1 MDSCLRIRVC
11 NGFSLIELLVTL
23 SILAVLLGIGLPSLV
38 TFINNSQMTTQ
49 ANDLIYSFH
58 MARSEAIKRGAQT
71 QVAAVN
77 GSWSN
82 GWRIQADTNND
93 GDYLDAAD
101 ILLQWEPLAGGSALV
116 AVATNAPSSSVI
128 SFSSRGAV
136 VPGNAS
142 FVLTLTPADCD
153 NIASRIISIQ
163 PSGRP
168 QIARGDCS

>member
-1 MDSCLRIRVC
+1 MDSCTRIRVC
-11 NGFSLIELLVTL
+11 NGFSLIELLVTI

-38 TFINNSQMTTQ
+38 TFINNNQMTTQ
-49 ANDLIYSFH
+49 ANDLVYSLH

-71 QVAAVN
+71 RVAAVN

-82 GWRIQADTNND
+82 GWRVQADSNND

-101 ILLQWEPLAGGSALV
+101 TLLHWESLAGGNALA
-116 AVATNAPSSSVI
+116 AVATNAPSNTVI
-128 SFSSRGAV
+128 SFSSLGSV

-142 FVLTLTPADCD
+142 FALTLTPADCD
-153 NIASRIISIQ
+153 NIASRIISVQ

-168 QIARGDCS
+168 QITRGDCS

>member
-1 MDSCLRIRVC
+1 MDSCTKIRVC
-11 NGFSLIELLVTL
+11 NGFSLIELLVTI

-38 TFINNSQMTTQ
+38 NFINNNQMTTQ
-49 ANDLIYSFH
+49 ANDLVYSFH

-71 QVAAVN
+71 QIAAVN

-101 ILLQWEPLAGGSALV
+101 ILLHWEPLAGGNSLA
-116 AVATNAPSSSVI
+116 AVATNAPSNTI
-128 SFSSRGAV
+128 INFSSRGSL
-136 VPGNAS
+136 VPSNAS
-142 FVLTLTPADCD
+142 FVLTLTPADC
-153 NIASRIISIQ
+153 NHIASRIISIQ

-168 QIARGDCS
+168 QITRGDCS